1 MITAT
6 PDGFIARWWRG
17 EAGAVGSLA
26 SVLALPAAAAYRG
39 VTTLRNVAF
48 DRGLLGVEQADV
60 PVISVGNISVGGTGK
75 TPFAGWVVRELL
87 ADGRTPAL
95 LCRGHGS
102 DEPLLHERW
111 NPDAQVVTNADR
123 RAGAREAVCNGA
135 DILVLDDGFQHRRL
149 GRDLDIV
156 LVAPPHRIR
165 GRLLP
170 RGPFRESG
178 RALHRADAVVLMHK
192 GESTAEEGGA
202 MDGLARTVAEVRPDL
217 PRLQARLAPGSWRSL
232 DGQEAQRPQMADL
245 LGVTSVADPGAF
257 GPFVTAS
264 TGATV
269 AVTAYPDHHEY
280 SETDVRAITDAAA
293 GRTVVTTEKDSV
305 KLVRFAH
312 LLPDVRVLSLRLEW
326 EAGEDVLRQ
335 RIRALYGRET
345 DG

>member
-1 MITAT
+1 M
-6 PDGFIARWWRG
+6 
-17 EAGAVGSLA
+17 VGSLA

-48 DRGLLGVEQADV
+48 DRGLLGMDQAEV

-102 DEPLLHERW
+102 DEPLLHKRW
-111 NPDAQVVTNADR
+111 NPGARVITNADR
-123 RAGAREAVCNGA
+123 RAGARAAVRNGA
-135 DILVLDDGFQHRRL
+135 DILVLDDGFQHRWLR
-149 GRDLDIV
+149 RDLDIV
-156 LVAPPHRIR
+156 LVTERQGIR

-170 RGPFRESG
+170 RGPFRESAS
-178 RALHRADAVVLMHK
+178 ALRRADLVVLVHK
-192 GESTAEEGGA
+192 GAPAGA
-202 MDGLARTVAEVRPDL
+202 MDACARSVADVRPDL
-217 PRLQARLAPGSWRSL
+217 PRLQICFTPGSWHGL
-232 DGQEAQRPQMADL
+232 DGREAEPPEMADL

-269 AVTAYPDHHEY
+269 SVRAYPDHHEY
-280 SETDVRAITDAAA
+280 SEADARKITDAAA

-305 KLVRFAH
+305 KLVRLRH
-312 LLPDVRVLSLRLEW
+312 LLPEVKVLRLRLEW
-326 EAGEDVLRQ
+326 EAGEEIVRQ
-335 RIRALYGRET
+335 RLRALCET
-345 DG
+345 VAHG

>member
-1 MITAT
+1 MIAAA
-6 PDGFIARWWRG
+6 PDGFIARWWRE
-17 EAGAVGSLA
+17 EAGVAGSLA

-39 VTTLRNVAF
+39 VTVLRNVAF
-48 DRGLLGVEQADV
+48 DRGLLGVGQADV
-60 PVISVGNISVGGTGK
+60 PVISIGNITVGGTGK
-75 TPFAGWVVRELL
+75 TPFAAWVVRKLL

-123 RAGAREAVCNGA
+123 RTGAREAVRNGA

-156 LVAPPHRIR
+156 LVTERQGIR

-170 RGPFRESG
+170 RGPFRESA
-178 RALHRADAVVLMHK
+178 RALHRADLVILVHK
-192 GESTAEEGGA
+192 GATAAA
-202 MDGLARTVAEVRPDL
+202 MDVCARSVADVRPDL
-217 PRLQARLAPGSWRSL
+217 PRLQMYFAPGSWHRL
-232 DGQEAQRPQMADL
+232 DGREAEPPEMADL

-269 AVTAYPDHHEY
+269 SVRTYPDHHEY
-280 SETDVRAITDAAA
+280 SETDVRAIADAAA

-305 KLVRFAH
+305 KLVRFTD

-326 EAGEDVLRQ
+326 EAGEEIVRR
-335 RIRALYGRET
+335 RIRAVCET
-345 DG
+345 AAHG

>member
-1 MITAT
+1 MIAAA

-17 EAGAVGSLA
+17 EAGAAGSLA

-48 DRGLLGVEQADV
+48 DRGLLGVDQADV
-60 PVISVGNISVGGTGK
+60 PVISVGNITVGGTGK

-123 RAGAREAVCNGA
+123 RAGAREAVRNGA
-135 DILVLDDGFQHRRL
+135 DIIVLDDGFQHRRL
-149 GRDLDIV
+149 RRDLDIV
-156 LVAPPHRIR
+156 LVTQRQGIR

-170 RGPFRESG
+170 RGPFRESA
-178 RALHRADAVVLMHK
+178 RALHRADLVILVHK
-192 GESTAEEGGA
+192 GAPAAA
-202 MDGLARTVAEVRPDL
+202 MDVCARSVADVRPDL
-217 PRLQARLAPGSWRSL
+217 PRLQMCFAPGSWHRL
-232 DGQEAQRPQMADL
+232 DGREAEPPEMADL

-257 GPFVTAS
+257 GPFITTS

-269 AVTAYPDHHEY
+269 SVRAYPDHHEY
-280 SETDVRAITDAAA
+280 SEADVRAITDAAA

-305 KLVRFAH
+305 KLVRFTH

-326 EAGEDVLRQ
+326 EAGEEIVRQ
-335 RIRALYGRET
+335 RLRALFET
-345 DG
+345 AAHG